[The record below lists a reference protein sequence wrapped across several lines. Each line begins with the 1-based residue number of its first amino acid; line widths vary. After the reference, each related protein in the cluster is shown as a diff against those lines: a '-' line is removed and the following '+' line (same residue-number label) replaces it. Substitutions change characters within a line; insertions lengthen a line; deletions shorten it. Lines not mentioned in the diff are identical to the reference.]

1 LKKVVRKK
9 EKKGETRRKLKKLQ
23 IAYVEGRKKEKE
35 ICGVST
41 PIIKSVIWKIK
52 FPLYCSVY

>member
-41 PIIKSVIWKIK
+41 PIIKSVI
-52 FPLYCSVY
+52 